1 MSEIQV
7 VTRPQA
13 KSAEVNRLRKSGVLP
28 MALIEREG
36 RTVRPIQA
44 DGAHIKEVLTS
55 KDGLKIFPLVLDNDR
70 KMKVIVKQIQRNIST
85 RKVTAI
91 VLQEV
96 GLNDKVKMSV
106 PVEFSGTPKA
116 VTKNLASLLTPVATL
131 DFQAQVKDL
140 PDSIQV
146 DLSDMKQNDRILLQ
160 DLNLPDGLTPLN
172 SMETVVAT
180 TVQLRGMAEFVDDA
194 AAAAEGGEAPAEE
207 AAAAE

>member
-7 VTRPQA
+7 VTRPQS
-13 KSAEVNRLRKSGVLP
+13 KTAEVNRLRKSGVLP
-28 MALIEREG
+28 MALIERKD
-36 RTVRPIQA
+36 RNIRPIQA

-70 KMKVIVKQIQRNIST
+70 KMNVIVKQIQRDISS

-96 GLNDKVKMSV
+96 GQEDKVKMAV

-116 VTKNLASLLTPVATL
+116 VAKNLASLLTPVATL

-140 PDSIQV
+140 PDSIKV
-146 DLSDMKQNDRILLQ
+146 DLSNMKQNDRILLQ
-160 DLNLPDGLTPLN
+160 DLNLPEGLTPLN
-172 SMETVVAT
+172 SLETVVAT
-180 TVQLRGMAEFVDDA
+180 TVQLRGMAEFVE
-194 AAAAEGGEAPAEE
+194 EGSTEEAAPAE
-207 AAAAE
+207 